1 MRTSAVSALAAA
13 LIGLA
18 GHSASAQ
25 GPPPPLPKF
34 PTYSSTV
41 VTIETR
47 PGVTVTYVATRRVWP
62 PGLNPHPVALVLLA
76 GGNGVLQIAP
86 NGSIQSSLKLNFLI
100 RSRPNFLLSG
110 AALVVA
116 VDAPSDKPQGMNGAF
131 RQSQPHAED
140 LAKVIEKVKT
150 DTGLT
155 VWLVGTSSGT
165 MSVANAAARK
175 LPPTAAGFVLASTQ
189 TMIDA
194 GSGCG
199 KTVFDAAPPFGLGAI
214 TAPVYVVAHLQDACP
229 CSPPVGMY
237 GANAVVAALT
247 GSSKKESKFFTGGK
261 APVSGVCGA
270 QHYHGFY
277 GVEKSVTK
285 AIVDWIKSSSPL

>member
-1 MRTSAVSALAAA
+1 MRASAVSALAAA
-13 LIGLA
+13 LIGLT

-25 GPPPPLPKF
+25 APPPPPIS

-41 VTIETR
+41 VTIMPR
-47 PGVTVTYVATRRVWP
+47 PGVELTYVATRRVWP
-62 PGLNPHPVALVLLA
+62 PGLKPHPVALVLLA

-116 VDAPSDKPQGMNGAF
+116 VDAPDDKPQGMDGEF
-131 RQSQPHAED
+131 RLSQTHAED

-165 MSVANAAARK
+165 MSAVNAAARK
-175 LPPTAAGFVLASTQ
+175 IAPTAAGFVLTSTQ
-189 TMIDA
+189 TKKTN
-194 GSGCG
+194 GCG
-199 KTVFDAAPPFGLGAI
+199 KTVFNPETPLEAI
-214 TAPVYVVAHLQDACP
+214 TAPVFLVAHLQDACA
-229 CSPPVGMY
+229 CSPPIGME
-237 GANAVVAALT
+237 GATAVKADLT
-247 GSSKKESKFFTGGK
+247 GSSKKELKFFMGGK
-261 APVSGVCGA
+261 TPISDECGA
-270 QHYHGFY
+270 RHYHGFY
-277 GVEKSVTK
+277 GIETSVTK
-285 AIVDWIKSSSPL
+285 AIVNWIEPLLP